1 MEDQHFDLSH
11 EVYFGFFNIKEYP
24 PKKVKVPSFANALK
38 ICLVYL

>member
-24 PKKVKVPSFANALK
+24 PQKSEGAQL
-38 ICLVYL
+38 C